1 MTASELDALVY
12 ADLRRCARSEHEE
25 YRAPTAAIIADDL
38 LLRNAAAVMPS
49 LRRIK
54 RRKGV
59 VVEVG
64 TTREFGRRAYTYQ
77 LLSGPEV
84 LT

>member
-1 MTASELDALVY
+1 MTTTDLDALVY
-12 ADLRRCARSEHEE
+12 ADLRRCAREPRE
-25 YRAPTAAIIADDL
+25 YNAPTAATIADDL
-38 LLRNAAAVMPS
+38 LLRGAQVVLPS

-59 VVEVG
+59 VIEVG
-64 TTREFGRRAYTYQ
+64 TTREFGRRAYTYR

-84 LT
+84 LP